1 MSDDFDAL
9 RELGATM
16 GDFAEDLGTAI
27 TFSSNRY
34 MEFMPQGVTKATG
47 LAKLAPR
54 FWALA
59 STRSSASAIRLTIS
73 PCSMLQAWVVGV
85 ANATDDACEHCD
97 VVLNSTCFDG
107 ALPELVERFLEP

>member
-16 GDFAEDLGTAI
+16 DDFAEELGAAI

-47 LAKLAPR
+47 LAKLAEILGIELDQIIG
-54 FWALA
+54 FGD
-59 STRSSASAIRLTIS
+59 SANDIA
-73 PCSMLQAWVVGV
+73 MLDAAGLGVGV
-85 ANATDDACEHCD
+85 ANVTDDAREHCD
-97 VVLNSTCFDG
+97 AVLDSTCFDG